1 VWDLIANPGFFP
13 QDITNTLSVKVA
25 GQYNNVDTAAQ
36 GYSPIAAAHKPSVD
50 ITYASET
57 PGLPMIFG
65 AIYDTGEETEFWQD
79 NVGITPL
86 VLQTS
91 SAKKYA
97 FNVAFQSTAIV
108 DITASAYGSGSITPS
123 GLVTVNIGDN
133 QTFTIVPDAGYQVN
147 DVLVDGSSMGPLT
160 SYTFTDATVNHTI
173 SAVFI
178 EN

>member
-1 VWDLIANPGFFP
+1 
-13 QDITNTLSVKVA
+13 
-25 GQYNNVDTAAQ
+25 
-36 GYSPIAAAHKPSVD
+36 
-50 ITYASET
+50 
-57 PGLPMIFG
+57 MIFG

-108 DITASAYGSGSITPS
+108 DITASAYGNGSITPS